1 MLIVVFLLILTSD
14 GFAFIL
20 LLGDI
25 MNKII
30 LVDGNNLLFRSF
42 YATAYQGVIMK
53 NSKGF
58 PTNALYGFINM
69 MNKIIQEENPSYIM
83 VAFDKGKTFRHDKY
97 NQYKAGRSE
106 MPDELRV
113 QFPKAKEILESMGI
127 KYFEID
133 NYEADD
139 IIGTISLEV
148 EKSNDFFATIVSSD
162 KDLLQLIGDRVD
174 VKLLKQT
181 GYIMMTKDEFIKTYQ
196 VPPIRMIDL
205 KALMGD
211 SSDHIPGVKGIGEK
225 TAITLLSKYQS
236 LDNLYEHINEV
247 TGKTREK
254 LENDKENA
262 YMSYDLATIYR
273 EVPIDFSL
281 EDCIYTKQ
289 NSKKFTELLQE
300 FEFHSLLKK
309 YHLDDVE
316 HVTEKNSMLSI
327 LPIEKLS
334 SNTFSFYVET
344 KGSVYS
350 KSEVLG
356 VGIYDGISGYFLSK
370 NELEKNKELFSDS
383 KYKYTYDL
391 KKDIVVLNSLGI
403 SISNVT
409 FDTMIAA
416 YLLDYVVKDDISFV
430 AQAFDVSL
438 PLYEELYGTEK
449 RPKEITEEKLKE
461 VCCQKAKFIYDT
473 RNQLL
478 EDLQKNN
485 ELELFQKIEM
495 PLSRVLADMELT
507 GIKVDVSYLDKIA
520 LDLKSQMEVVE
531 KEIYELAGVTFNIMS
546 PVQLSK
552 ILFETLEIP
561 YPKRVKDGK
570 YSTSKDILD
579 KIHFVHPIVDKILE
593 YRTLAK
599 LYTNYAVGLKAE
611 VREDGRIHTIF
622 TQTLTRTGRLSSISP
637 NLQNIPA
644 RAEYSKL
651 IRKAFIPDNNSK
663 LLSSDYSQV
672 ELRIFAHMSKAEN
685 LIQAFKENQDIHTK
699 TASDIFQVSM
709 DEVTK
714 DMRRTAKAVN
724 FGILYGIS
732 SFGLSE
738 DLGVDIATAKKFIDN
753 YLETYPGI
761 SEYMEDEK
769 KKAYELGY
777 VTTLMNRRRVIEE
790 LKNKN
795 YMIRSSGERMA
806 LNTPIQGTAAD
817 ILKKAMVEI
826 YDEFNKRG
834 LKSKMLIQVHDEL
847 VFNVLDDE
855 LEEVSSI
862 VRNIMENTIQLS
874 VPLKVDIEY
883 GDNWYEAK

>member
-1 MLIVVFLLILTSD
+1 
-14 GFAFIL
+14 
-20 LLGDI
+20 

-69 MNKIIQEENPSYIM
+69 MHKIVEEESPSYIM

-97 NQYKAGRSE
+97 DEYKAGRSE
-106 MPDELRV
+106 MPDELRL
-113 QFPKAKEILESMGI
+113 QFPKAKEVLDALGI
-127 KYFEID
+127 KHFEID

-139 IIGTISLEV
+139 IIGTLSLEV
-148 EKSNDFFATIVSSD
+148 ENRDDFVATIISSD
-162 KDLLQLIGDRVD
+162 KDLLQLVSDKV
-174 VKLLKQT
+174 VMKLLKQS
-181 GYIMMTKDEFIKTYQ
+181 GHIMMTKEEFEKTYQ

-211 SSDHIPGVKGIGEK
+211 ASDHIPGVKGIGEK
-225 TAITLLSKYQS
+225 TAINLLSKFES
-236 LDNLYEHINEV
+236 LDNLYNHIDEV
-247 TGKTREK
+247 TGKTKEK
-254 LENDKENA
+254 LQNDKDSA

-273 EVPIDFSL
+273 EVPLDFTL
-281 EDCIYTKQ
+281 EDCKYTRENTKEFK
-289 NSKKFTELLQE
+289 SLLEE

-309 YHLDDVE
+309 FHLEGENNDALVE
-316 HVTEKNSMLSI
+316 VKKESEDIKI
-327 LPIEKLS
+327 LPIDELK

-344 KGSVYS
+344 RGSVYS

-356 VGIYDGISGYFLSK
+356 IGIYDGISGYFLSK
-370 NELEKNKELFSDS
+370 DELNNYKDLFSGKS
-383 KYKYTYDL
+383 FKYTYDL
-391 KKDIVVLNSLGI
+391 KKDIVVLHSLGI
-403 SISNVT
+403 DFNNVT
-409 FDTMIAA
+409 FDTMIAT

-430 AQAFDVSL
+430 AQAFDVKL
-438 PLYEELYGTEK
+438 PLYDDLFGTEK
-449 RPKEITEEKLKE
+449 RPKEVSLEVLRD
-461 VCCQKAKFIYDT
+461 VCCRKAKFIYDT

-478 EDLQKNN
+478 EELQKNN
-485 ELELFQKIEM
+485 ELDLFQKIEM

-507 GIKVDVSYLDKIA
+507 GIKVDVDYLDKVA
-520 LDLKSQMEVVE
+520 SELKSQMEVIE

-546 PVQLSK
+546 PAQLSK
-552 ILFETLEIP
+552 VLFETLEIP

-579 KIHFVHPIVDKILE
+579 KIRFVHPIVDKILE

-651 IRKAFIPDNNSK
+651 IRKAFVPDDNSK

-685 LIQAFKENQDIHTK
+685 LIQAFVDGKDIHTK
-699 TASDIFQVSM
+699 TASDIFHVSM
-709 DEVTK
+709 DDVTK

-738 DLGVDIATAKKFIDN
+738 DLGIDIATAKKFIDN

-761 SEYMEDEK
+761 SEYMEEEK

-847 VFNVLDDE
+847 VFNVLNDE

-862 VRNIMENTIQLS
+862 VRDIMENTIQLS

>member
-1 MLIVVFLLILTSD
+1 
-14 GFAFIL
+14 
-20 LLGDI
+20 

-69 MNKIIQEENPSYIM
+69 MHKIVEEEAPSYIM

-97 NQYKAGRSE
+97 IDYKAGRSE
-106 MPDELRV
+106 MPDELRL
-113 QFPKAKEILESMGI
+113 QFPKAKEILKALGI

-139 IIGTISLEV
+139 IIGTLSLEV
-148 EKSNDFFATIVSSD
+148 ENRDDFVATIISSD
-162 KDLLQLIGDRVD
+162 KDLLQLVSDKV
-174 VKLLKQT
+174 VMKLLKQS
-181 GYIMMTKDEFIKTYQ
+181 GHIMMTKEEFEKTYQ

-211 SSDHIPGVKGIGEK
+211 ASDHIPGVKGIGEK
-225 TAITLLSKYQS
+225 TAINLLSKFHS
-236 LDNLYEHINEV
+236 LDNLYNHIDEV

-254 LENDKENA
+254 LENDKDNA

-273 EVPIDFSL
+273 EVPLDFSL
-281 EDCIYTKQ
+281 DDCMYTRENTKEF
-289 NSKKFTELLQE
+289 KLLLEE

-309 YHLDDVE
+309 YHLED
-316 HVTEKNSMLSI
+316 KNSDIVSEEKKEDIMQI
-327 LPIEKLS
+327 LPIDKLS

-344 KGSVYS
+344 RGSVYS

-356 VGIYDGISGYFLSK
+356 VGFYDGISGYFLSK
-370 NELEKNKELFSDS
+370 EELENYKDLFSGKS
-383 KYKYTYDL
+383 FKYTYDL
-391 KKDIVVLNSLGI
+391 KKDIVVLHSLGI
-403 SISNVT
+403 DINQVT
-409 FDTMIAA
+409 FDTMIAT
-416 YLLDYVVKDDISFV
+416 YLLDYVVKDDIAFV
-430 AQAFDVSL
+430 AQAFDVKL
-438 PLYEELYGTEK
+438 PLYDDLFGSEK
-449 RPKEITEEKLKE
+449 RPKEVSIDVLRD

-478 EDLQKNN
+478 EKLKKNN
-485 ELELFQKIEM
+485 ELELFQNIEM

-507 GIKVDVSYLDKIA
+507 GIKVDVAYLDKIA
-520 LDLKSQMEVVE
+520 TELKGKMEVIE

-546 PVQLSK
+546 PAQLSK
-552 ILFETLEIP
+552 VLFETLEIP

-579 KIHFVHPIVDKILE
+579 KIRFVHPIVDKILE

-651 IRKAFIPDNNSK
+651 IRKAFIPDDDSK

-672 ELRIFAHMSKAEN
+672 ELRIFAHMSRAEN
-685 LIQAFKENQDIHTK
+685 LIQAFVDGKDIHTK
-699 TASDIFQVSM
+699 TASDIFHVPMS
-709 DEVTK
+709 EVTK

-738 DLGVDIATAKKFIDN
+738 DLGIDIATAKKFIDN

-761 SEYMEDEK
+761 SEYMEEEK
-769 KKAYELGY
+769 KRAYELGY

-826 YDEFNKRG
+826 YEEFNKRG

-847 VFNVLDDE
+847 VFNVLNDE

-862 VRNIMENTIQLS
+862 VRNIMENTISLS

>member
-1 MLIVVFLLILTSD
+1 
-14 GFAFIL
+14 
-20 LLGDI
+20 

-69 MNKIIQEENPSYIM
+69 MHKIVEEESPSYIM

-97 NQYKAGRSE
+97 DEYKAGRSE
-106 MPDELRV
+106 MPDELRL
-113 QFPKAKEILESMGI
+113 QFPKAKEVLDALGI
-127 KYFEID
+127 KHFEID

-139 IIGTISLEV
+139 IIGTLSLEV
-148 EKSNDFFATIVSSD
+148 ENRDDFVATIISSD
-162 KDLLQLIGDRVD
+162 KDLLQLVSDKV
-174 VKLLKQT
+174 VMKLLKQS
-181 GYIMMTKDEFIKTYQ
+181 GHIMMTKEEFEKTYQ

-211 SSDHIPGVKGIGEK
+211 ASDHIPGVKGIGEK
-225 TAITLLSKYQS
+225 TAINLLSKFES
-236 LDNLYEHINEV
+236 LDNLYNHIDEV
-247 TGKTREK
+247 TGKTKEK
-254 LENDKENA
+254 LQNDKDSA

-273 EVPIDFSL
+273 EVPLDFTL
-281 EDCIYTKQ
+281 EDCKYTRENTKEFK
-289 NSKKFTELLQE
+289 SLLEE

-309 YHLDDVE
+309 FHLEGENNDALVE
-316 HVTEKNSMLSI
+316 VKKESEDIKI
-327 LPIEKLS
+327 LPIDELK

-344 KGSVYS
+344 RGSVYS

-356 VGIYDGISGYFLSK
+356 IGIYDGISGYFLSK
-370 NELEKNKELFSDS
+370 DELNNYKDLFSGKS
-383 KYKYTYDL
+383 FKYTYDL
-391 KKDIVVLNSLGI
+391 KKDIVVLHSLGI
-403 SISNVT
+403 DVNNVT
-409 FDTMIAA
+409 FDTMIAT

-430 AQAFDVSL
+430 AQAFDVKL
-438 PLYEELYGTEK
+438 PLYDDLFGTEK
-449 RPKEITEEKLKE
+449 RPKEVSLEVLRD
-461 VCCQKAKFIYDT
+461 VCCRKAKFIYDT

-478 EDLQKNN
+478 EELQKNN
-485 ELELFQKIEM
+485 ELDLFQKIEM

-507 GIKVDVSYLDKIA
+507 GIKVDVDYLDKVA
-520 LDLKSQMEVVE
+520 SELKSQMEVIE

-546 PVQLSK
+546 PAQLSK
-552 ILFETLEIP
+552 VLFETLEIP

-579 KIHFVHPIVDKILE
+579 KIRFVHPIVDKILE

-651 IRKAFIPDNNSK
+651 IRKAFVPDDNSK

-685 LIQAFKENQDIHTK
+685 LIQAFVDGKDIHTK
-699 TASDIFQVSM
+699 TASDIFHVSM
-709 DEVTK
+709 DDVTK

-738 DLGVDIATAKKFIDN
+738 DLGIDIATAKKFIDN

-761 SEYMEDEK
+761 SEYMEEEK

-790 LKNKN
+790 LKNRN

-847 VFNVLDDE
+847 VFNVLNDE

-862 VRNIMENTIQLS
+862 VRDIMENTIQLS

>member
-1 MLIVVFLLILTSD
+1 
-14 GFAFIL
+14 
-20 LLGDI
+20 

-69 MNKIIQEENPSYIM
+69 MNKIIQDENPSYIM

-97 NQYKAGRSE
+97 GDYKAGRSE
-106 MPDELRV
+106 MPDELRL
-113 QFPKAKEILESMGI
+113 QFPKAKEVLEAMGI

-139 IIGTISLEV
+139 IIGTLAKEV
-148 EKSNDFFATIVSSD
+148 EKRDDYIATIVSSD
-162 KDLLQLIGDRVD
+162 KDLLQLISDKVD
-174 VKLLKQT
+174 VKLLKQS
-181 GYIMMTKDEFIKTYQ
+181 GHIMMTKEEFIKTYQ

-225 TAITLLSKYQS
+225 TAINLLSKFDS
-236 LDNLYEHINEV
+236 LDNLYAHIEEV
-247 TGKTREK
+247 TGKTKEK

-273 EVPIDFSL
+273 DVLLDFSL
-281 EDCIYTKQ
+281 DDCRYTKE
-289 NSKKFTELLQE
+289 NTKRFTELLQE
-300 FEFHSLLKK
+300 FEFHSLIKK
-309 YHLDDVE
+309 YHLDQDTPVE
-316 HVTEKNSMLSI
+316 VKKEDMIHI
-327 LPIEKLS
+327 LPIDQLVANS
-334 SNTFSFYVET
+334 FSFYVET
-344 KGSVYS
+344 RGSVYS

-356 VGIYDGISGYFLSK
+356 IGIYDGISGYFISAL
-370 NELEKNKELFSDS
+370 ELEKYKDLFSS
-383 KYKYTYDL
+383 NSFKYTYDL
-391 KKDIVVLNSLGI
+391 KKNIVVLNSLGI

-430 AQAFDVSL
+430 AQAFSVSI
-438 PLYEELYGTEK
+438 PLYDDLYGTEK
-449 RPKEITEEKLKE
+449 RPKEVNLETLQE
-461 VCCQKAKFIYDT
+461 VCCRKAKFIYDT

-478 EDLQKNN
+478 EELQKNN
-485 ELELFQKIEM
+485 ELDLFQKIEM
-495 PLSRVLADMELT
+495 PLSLVLADMELT
-507 GIKVDVSYLDKIA
+507 GIKVDVSYLEKVEE
-520 LDLKSQMEVVE
+520 DLAGQMAILE
-531 KEIYELAGVTFNIMS
+531 KEIYDLAGVEFNIMS
-546 PVQLSK
+546 PAQLSK
-552 ILFETLEIP
+552 ILFEHLEIP

-579 KIHFVHPIVDKILE
+579 KIRFVHPIVDKILE

-644 RAEYSKL
+644 RAEFSRL
-651 IRKAFIPDNNSK
+651 IRKAFVPDINSK

-672 ELRIFAHMSKAEN
+672 ELRIFAHMSKALN
-685 LIQAFKENQDIHTK
+685 LIQAFKEGKDIHTK
-699 TASDIFQVSM
+699 TASDIFHVSM
-709 DEVTK
+709 EEVTK

-738 DLGVDIATAKKFIDN
+738 DLGIDISTAKKFIDN

-761 SEYMEDEK
+761 SEYMEEEK

-826 YDEFNKRG
+826 YDEFKRRG

-847 VFNVLDDE
+847 VFNVLDSE
-855 LEEVSSI
+855 LEEVSQI
-862 VRNIMENTIQLS
+862 VRNIMENTIKLS

-883 GDNWYEAK
+883 GSNWYEAK

>member
-1 MLIVVFLLILTSD
+1 
-14 GFAFIL
+14 
-20 LLGDI
+20 

-69 MNKIIQEENPSYIM
+69 MHKIVEEEAPSYIM

-97 NQYKAGRSE
+97 DEYKAGRSE
-106 MPDELRV
+106 MPDELRL
-113 QFPKAKEILESMGI
+113 QFPKAKEVLDALGI
-127 KYFEID
+127 KHFEID

-139 IIGTISLEV
+139 IIGTLSLEV
-148 EKSNDFFATIVSSD
+148 ENRDDFVATIISSD
-162 KDLLQLIGDRVD
+162 KDLLQLVSDKV
-174 VKLLKQT
+174 VMKLLKQS
-181 GYIMMTKDEFIKTYQ
+181 GHIMMTKEEFEKTYQ

-211 SSDHIPGVKGIGEK
+211 ASDHIPGVKGIGEK
-225 TAITLLSKYQS
+225 TAINLLSKFES
-236 LDNLYEHINEV
+236 LDNLYNHIDEV
-247 TGKTREK
+247 TGKTKEK
-254 LENDKENA
+254 LQNDKDSA

-273 EVPIDFSL
+273 EVPLDFTL
-281 EDCIYTKQ
+281 EDCKYTRE
-289 NSKKFTELLQE
+289 NTEEFKSLLEE

-309 YHLDDVE
+309 FHLEGENNDALVE
-316 HVTEKNSMLSI
+316 VKKESEDIKI
-327 LPIEKLS
+327 LPIDELK

-344 KGSVYS
+344 RGSVYS

-356 VGIYDGISGYFLSK
+356 IGIYDGISGYFLSK
-370 NELEKNKELFSDS
+370 DELNNYKDLFSGKS
-383 KYKYTYDL
+383 FKYTYDL
-391 KKDIVVLNSLGI
+391 KKDIVVLHSLGI
-403 SISNVT
+403 DVNNVT
-409 FDTMIAA
+409 FDTMIAT

-430 AQAFDVSL
+430 AQAFDVKL
-438 PLYEELYGTEK
+438 PLYDDLFGTEK
-449 RPKEITEEKLKE
+449 RPKEVSLEVLRD
-461 VCCQKAKFIYDT
+461 VCCRKAKFIYDT

-478 EDLQKNN
+478 EELQKNN
-485 ELELFQKIEM
+485 ELDLFQKIEM

-507 GIKVDVSYLDKIA
+507 GIKVDVDYLDKVA
-520 LDLKSQMEVVE
+520 SELKSQMEVIE

-546 PVQLSK
+546 PAQLSK
-552 ILFETLEIP
+552 VLFETLEIP

-579 KIHFVHPIVDKILE
+579 KIRFVHPIVDKILE

-651 IRKAFIPDNNSK
+651 IRKAFVPDDNSK

-685 LIQAFKENQDIHTK
+685 LIQAFVDGKDIHTK
-699 TASDIFQVSM
+699 TASDIFHVSM
-709 DEVTK
+709 DDVTK

-738 DLGVDIATAKKFIDN
+738 DLGIDIATAKKFIDN

-761 SEYMEDEK
+761 SEYMEEEK

-847 VFNVLDDE
+847 VFNVLNDE

-862 VRNIMENTIQLS
+862 VRDIMENTIQLS

>member
-1 MLIVVFLLILTSD
+1 
-14 GFAFIL
+14 
-20 LLGDI
+20 

-42 YATAYQGVIMK
+42 FATAYQGVIMK

-97 NQYKAGRSE
+97 EEYKAGRSE
-106 MPDELRV
+106 MPDELRL
-113 QFPKAKEILESMGI
+113 QFPKAKEILDAMGI
-127 KYFEID
+127 KHFEID

-139 IIGTISLEV
+139 IIGTLSLEV
-148 EKSNDFFATIVSSD
+148 EHRDDFVATIVSSD
-162 KDLLQLIGDRVD
+162 KDLLQLISDKVD
-174 VKLLKQT
+174 VKLLKQS
-181 GYIMMTKDEFIKTYQ
+181 GHIMMTKSEFMKTYQ

-225 TAITLLSKYQS
+225 TAINLLSKFQS
-236 LDNLYEHINEV
+236 LDNLYLHIDEV
-247 TGKTREK
+247 SGKTKEK
-254 LENDKENA
+254 LENDKSSA

-273 EVPIDFSL
+273 EVPLDFTI
-281 EDCIYTKQ
+281 EDCKYTGE
-289 NSKKFTELLQE
+289 NSVRFTELLQE

-309 YHLDDVE
+309 YHLTEDVATTVKKE
-316 HVTEKNSMLSI
+316 EVISI
-327 LPIEKLS
+327 LPIEKLT

-344 KGSVYS
+344 RGSVYS

-356 VGIYDGISGYFLSK
+356 VGIYDGISGYFLSRE
-370 NELEKNKELFSDS
+370 ELEEHRDLFSNS
-383 KYKYTYDL
+383 SFKYTYDL
-391 KKDIVVLNSLGI
+391 KKNIVVLNSLGI
-403 SISNVT
+403 QISNVT
-409 FDTMIAA
+409 FDTMIAT
-416 YLLDYVVKDDISFV
+416 YLLDYVVKDDISYV

-438 PLYEELYGTEK
+438 PLYDDLFGTEK
-449 RPKEITEEKLKE
+449 RPKEVSSDVLKD
-461 VCCQKAKFIYDT
+461 VCCRKAKFIYDT

-478 EDLQKNN
+478 EDLGKNN
-485 ELELFQKIEM
+485 ELDLFQKIEM

-507 GIKVDVSYLDKIA
+507 GILVDVPYLEKIEA
-520 LDLKSQMEVVE
+520 DLKSQMDVLEQ
-531 KEIYELAGVTFNIMS
+531 EIYELAGITFNIMS
-546 PVQLSK
+546 PAQLAK
-552 ILFETLEIP
+552 VLFENLEIP
-561 YPKRVKDGK
+561 YPKKVKDGK

-579 KIHFVHPIVDKILE
+579 KIRFVHPIVDKILD
-593 YRTLAK
+593 YRTVSK
-599 LYTNYAVGLKAE
+599 LYTNYAVGLKSE

-644 RAEYSKL
+644 SLEYSKL
-651 IRKAFIPDNNSK
+651 IRTAFIPDPHSK
-663 LLSSDYSQV
+663 ILSSDYSQV
-672 ELRIFAHMSKAEN
+672 ELRIFAHMSMADN
-685 LIQAFKENQDIHTK
+685 LIQAFKDGKDIHTK
-699 TASDIFQVSM
+699 TASDIFHVPM
-709 DEVTK
+709 EEVTK

-761 SEYMEDEK
+761 SEYMEEEK

-795 YMIRSSGERMA
+795 YMIRSSGERIA

-862 VRNIMENTIQLS
+862 VRDIMENTIKLS